1 MKRKNL
7 SLFFITLFISLL
19 ASCRDELSTAGG
31 KWVESSLRTIQTDT
45 CTVRLSTI
53 LSDSLATSGDT
64 VCQIGTIDDPVWGK
78 IKAAFYAE
86 YDVPTVSFSENA
98 DYRFDSITIRFYSS
112 GNYLGDT
119 LSPQRISLHSLSENL
134 SLDEGYLYT
143 TSKVSYHSTPLASFT
158 FTPTPGETIR
168 EHEIRLPDEW
178 GVEWF
183 EHFQAGSREME
194 SQEYFRDYF
203 KGIAFIPEEGGN
215 CVNGFMVNDSSLC
228 ITLYYHQTE
237 TDATELRQR

>member
-1 MKRKNL
+1 MIRFMKRKNL

-86 YDVPTVSFSENA
+86 YDVPTVHSVKC
-98 DYRFDSITIRFYSS
+98 RLQIRLHYHPVYSS

-168 EHEIRLPDEW
+168 NMNPPPRRM
-178 GVEWF
+178 GVEW
-183 EHFQAGSREME
+183 SNI
-194 SQEYFRDYF
+194 FRRF
-203 KGIAFIPEEGGN
+203 
-215 CVNGFMVNDSSLC
+215 
-228 ITLYYHQTE
+228 T
-237 TDATELRQR
+237 

>member
-7 SLFFITLFISLL
+7 SLFFITLLISLL

-158 FTPTPGETIR
+158 FTPPGRNNPGT
-168 EHEIRLPDEW
+168 
-178 GVEWF
+178 
-183 EHFQAGSREME
+183 
-194 SQEYFRDYF
+194 
-203 KGIAFIPEEGGN
+203 
-215 CVNGFMVNDSSLC
+215 
-228 ITLYYHQTE
+228 
-237 TDATELRQR
+237 

>member
-7 SLFFITLFISLL
+7 SLFFITLLISLL

-98 DYRFDSITIRFYSS
+98 DYRFDSITIQFYSS

-158 FTPTPGETIR
+158 SVSYTHLTLPT
-168 EHEIRLPDEW
+168 
-178 GVEWF
+178 
-183 EHFQAGSREME
+183 
-194 SQEYFRDYF
+194 
-203 KGIAFIPEEGGN
+203 N
-215 CVNGFMVNDSSLC
+215 SLV
-228 ITLYYHQTE
+228 
-237 TDATELRQR
+237 

>member
-7 SLFFITLFISLL
+7 SLFFITLLISLL

-86 YDVPTVSFSENA
+86 YGEFITDEN
-98 DYRFDSITIRFYSS
+98 
-112 GNYLGDT
+112 G
-119 LSPQRISLHSLSENL
+119 RI
-134 SLDEGYLYT
+134 
-143 TSKVSYHSTPLASFT
+143 V
-158 FTPTPGETIR
+158 
-168 EHEIRLPDEW
+168 IRLHYHP
-178 GVEWF
+178 VL
-183 EHFQAGSREME
+183 
-194 SQEYFRDYF
+194 
-203 KGIAFIPEEGGN
+203 FIG
-215 CVNGFMVNDSSLC
+215 
-228 ITLYYHQTE
+228 
-237 TDATELRQR
+237 

>member
-7 SLFFITLFISLL
+7 SLFFITLLISLL

-119 LSPQRISLHSLSENL
+119 LSPQRISLHSLSESSGSNI
-134 SLDEGYLYT
+134 SRPVHVRWSRKSISAT
-143 TSKVSYHSTPLASFT
+143 ISKVSHLFPKKGEIVSTVS
-158 FTPTPGETIR
+158 
-168 EHEIRLPDEW
+168 W
-178 GVEWF
+178 
-183 EHFQAGSREME
+183 
-194 SQEYFRDYF
+194 
-203 KGIAFIPEEGGN
+203 
-215 CVNGFMVNDSSLC
+215 
-228 ITLYYHQTE
+228 
-237 TDATELRQR
+237 

>member
-7 SLFFITLFISLL
+7 SLFFITLLISLL

-134 SLDEGYLYT
+134 SLDEGYLFT
-143 TSKVSYHSTPLASFT
+143 PLPWLPLLSPPPRAKQSGNMKSASPTNGESSGSNISRPVHVRWSRKSISATISKVSHLFPKKGEIVSTVS
-158 FTPTPGETIR
+158 
-168 EHEIRLPDEW
+168 W
-178 GVEWF
+178 
-183 EHFQAGSREME
+183 
-194 SQEYFRDYF
+194 
-203 KGIAFIPEEGGN
+203 
-215 CVNGFMVNDSSLC
+215 
-228 ITLYYHQTE
+228 
-237 TDATELRQR
+237 

>member
-7 SLFFITLFISLL
+7 SLFFITLLISLL

-78 IKAAFYAE
+78 IKAAFYVE

-119 LSPQRISLHSLSENL
+119 LSPQRISLHVSSTLAVSNIRNRTYTNYEVYL
-134 SLDEGYLYT
+134 IGYGYG
-143 TSKVSYHSTPLASFT
+143 KFK
-158 FTPTPGETIR
+158 EKI
-168 EHEIRLPDEW
+168 
-178 GVEWF
+178 
-183 EHFQAGSREME
+183 HFME
-194 SQEYFRDYF
+194 
-203 KGIAFIPEEGGN
+203 
-215 CVNGFMVNDSSLC
+215 
-228 ITLYYHQTE
+228 
-237 TDATELRQR
+237 

>member
-143 TSKVSYHSTPLASFT
+143 TSRCPITPLPWLPLLSPPPRAKQSGNMKSASPTNGESSGSNIFRPVHVRWSRKSTSATISKVSRLFPKKGEIVSTVS
-158 FTPTPGETIR
+158 
-168 EHEIRLPDEW
+168 W
-178 GVEWF
+178 
-183 EHFQAGSREME
+183 
-194 SQEYFRDYF
+194 
-203 KGIAFIPEEGGN
+203 
-215 CVNGFMVNDSSLC
+215 
-228 ITLYYHQTE
+228 
-237 TDATELRQR
+237 

>member
-7 SLFFITLFISLL
+7 SLFFITLLISLL

-158 FTPTPGETIR
+158 FT
-168 EHEIRLPDEW
+168 L
-178 GVEWF
+178 
-183 EHFQAGSREME
+183 
-194 SQEYFRDYF
+194 
-203 KGIAFIPEEGGN
+203 
-215 CVNGFMVNDSSLC
+215 SL
-228 ITLYYHQTE
+228 IHI
-237 TDATELRQR
+237 